1 MQNLIR
7 KGMAAQFGFYFSWG
21 FYFSAGYLFCQK
33 FKIPISNECTNTVYS
48 I

>member
-7 KGMAAQFGFYFSWG
+7 KGMAAQFDFYFSWS

-33 FKIPISNECTNTVYS
+33 FKIPISNECFILT
-48 I
+48 